1 MRILIDDIQGLVSKF
16 GKSIVL
22 DKKFL
27 NMLKDVYNFRENP
40 KLLNILEELYA
51 QGQIVKIYK
60 SSKKR
65 IEKDINSILLSNRKQ
80 KSFKKDDI
88 AMVLY
93 SFAIGINIIGYDDYI
108 ALKDKGQNEGKCRNA
123 FIIVKSLFKRL
134 CCSIDRTNVR
144 IVLSFLLASFIGLIL
159 FFICEENRW
168 WIFFCTIILSIGDLI
183 TVGCWADKSWLDNLN
198 KKSAAIFCACGTIG
212 ALKSCLPLF
221 YFKGDTSILSLLL
234 IFGIIFL
241 WGYFTVEVLLEHSK
255 ACKWQQ
261 IIYSKTYIV
270 TTLLMLLMISSFVF
284 LAPIRAF
291 VENEINNRIK
301 QKYSQTERNLKYKT
315 FYLNQKIPYATNGI
329 LGLNKRMGIDS
340 LGAKIDVITFKDKL
354 YTDSADVELIMYK
367 EKLVKITIN
376 SYSLG
381 MSSSEEILK
390 LYIGKYGT
398 PEKQQRPIDFFENPL
413 SMFIHPW
420 SWYTH
425 DFRWSYKNGTINIS
439 CDYLIPNS
447 ISSIS
452 YISSTY
458 LGLEYKERARE
469 DNEIKAKERKEKQ
482 LEEISNQRYKNEIK
496 KEEVL
501 KKQSYSRTEKDI

>member
-1 MRILIDDIQGLVSKF
+1 
-16 GKSIVL
+16 
-22 DKKFL
+22 
-27 NMLKDVYNFRENP
+27 
-40 KLLNILEELYA
+40 
-51 QGQIVKIYK
+51 
-60 SSKKR
+60 
-65 IEKDINSILLSNRKQ
+65 
-80 KSFKKDDI
+80 
-88 AMVLY
+88 
-93 SFAIGINIIGYDDYI
+93 
-108 ALKDKGQNEGKCRNA
+108 
-123 FIIVKSLFKRL
+123 
-134 CCSIDRTNVR
+134 
-144 IVLSFLLASFIGLIL
+144 
-159 FFICEENRW
+159 
-168 WIFFCTIILSIGDLI
+168 
-183 TVGCWADKSWLDNLN
+183 
-198 KKSAAIFCACGTIG
+198 
-212 ALKSCLPLF
+212 
-221 YFKGDTSILSLLL
+221 
-234 IFGIIFL
+234 
-241 WGYFTVEVLLEHSK
+241 
-255 ACKWQQ
+255 
-261 IIYSKTYIV
+261 
-270 TTLLMLLMISSFVF
+270 
-284 LAPIRAF
+284 
-291 VENEINNRIK
+291 
-301 QKYSQTERNLKYKT
+301 
-315 FYLNQKIPYATNGI
+315 
-329 LGLNKRMGIDS
+329 MGIDS
-340 LGAKIDVITFKDKL
+340 LGTKIDVITFKDKL

-367 EKLVKITIN
+367 GKLVKITIN